1 MRNAEHLEQKALI
14 EWADLQPISRYV
26 FKEGFIGDYLFHI
39 ANGGARSAVT
49 GAILRSDGV
58 RKGVPDLCFCL
69 PNEKHCALYIEMKAP
84 TKTARVSKEQKIWL
98 ERLNSNG
105 YLAVVAYG
113 FIQAKETIEKYL
125 RNEI

>member
-1 MRNAEHLEQKALI
+1 MKNLEHQEQKTLI
-14 EWADLQPISRYV
+14 EWADMQPLSRYV
-26 FKEGFIGDYLFHI
+26 FKEGFIGNYLFHI

-49 GAILRSDGV
+49 GSILRSDGV

-69 PNEKHCALYIEMKAP
+69 PNENHHALYIEMKAP

-113 FIQAKETIEKYL
+113 FSQAKEIIEKYL
-125 RNEI
+125 RNEV